1 MAQVDGIEDPR
12 ARSSRLS
19 AIIDLTEAAYDFE
32 VSEDR
37 WLRSLLL
44 RSAMEK
50 LGIRTRVQLVQRM
63 RAFQSLE

>member
-1 MAQVDGIEDPR
+1 M
-12 ARSSRLS
+12 S